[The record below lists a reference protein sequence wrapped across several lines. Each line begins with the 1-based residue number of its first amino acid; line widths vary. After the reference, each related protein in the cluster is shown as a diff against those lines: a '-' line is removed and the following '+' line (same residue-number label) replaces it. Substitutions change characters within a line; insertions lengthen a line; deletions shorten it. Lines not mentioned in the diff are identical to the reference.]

1 MSDSDKKILGELY
14 MICAENA
21 QYIQNLLYKV
31 EDEELNTDMN
41 RQLGKCISYKNRI
54 ENKIENKVSDMS
66 DKGLLQSTVNKIKIW
81 SEIQRKT
88 AFNNSTVHLAKLL
101 IGNDSKIIAYILKV
115 MHDYPESECCEL
127 AKELIEFEEMNIEEL
142 KYYLSKQS

>member
-1 MSDSDKKILGELY
+1 MSDSDKEILGELY

-54 ENKIENKVSDMS
+54 ENKVSDMS

-101 IGNDSKIIAYILKV
+101 IGDDSK
-115 MHDYPESECCEL
+115 
-127 AKELIEFEEMNIEEL
+127 
-142 KYYLSKQS
+142 

>member
-54 ENKIENKVSDMS
+54 ENKVSDMS
-66 DKGLLQSTVNKIKIW
+66 DKGLLQ
-81 SEIQRKT
+81 KT

-101 IGNDSKIIAYILKV
+101 IGDDSKRIAYILKV